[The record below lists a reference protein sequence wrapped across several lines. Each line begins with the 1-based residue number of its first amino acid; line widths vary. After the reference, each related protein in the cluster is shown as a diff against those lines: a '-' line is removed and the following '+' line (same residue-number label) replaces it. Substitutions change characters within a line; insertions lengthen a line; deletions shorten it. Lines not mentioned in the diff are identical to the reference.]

1 MAECFNF
8 HFGDVSDDFE
18 GIESIAR
25 HYNCRY
31 DGVGVLLI
39 MMIIAFVAI
48 FSNGIFWKTNNDV
61 DVDVDVD
68 DDVDQKY
75 WQPITTIARHL
86 LDPVPRISAKQL
98 TWSDYTGWK

>member
-1 MAECFNF
+1 
-8 HFGDVSDDFE
+8 
-18 GIESIAR
+18 
-25 HYNCRY
+25 
-31 DGVGVLLI
+31 

-61 DVDVDVD
+61 DVDED
-68 DDVDQKY
+68 DDVDRKY

-98 TWSDYTGWK
+98 T